1 MGVFKEYVRGG
12 IPFAQ
17 RINPTNGPTVYKKVA
32 ATFEDQLNLTTEGA
46 AENQISSRVDDLK
59 RIATLLTQPP
69 GLKYIANETLLRTS
83 TTKKTTQEKIQNNN
97 GTNEDV
103 LSSGLKGKL
112 SQLGAGLL
120 GTAAVL
126 GSTLAQIPL
135 NGTGTHFVRGF
146 RGTSRHNYL
155 SSLDTPPHVLA
166 QEGKPI
172 ITNQIAQ
179 EGKEFT
185 DDEVAGG
192 TFLDPNYSLLGA
204 EKFTQLSQTFIPR
217 DVKDSVKKD
226 VRAGLGKPSNNSLTT
241 YDSFDKAQGAH
252 DQINMLGVLSE
263 DSEIKD
269 LIKFKFRVIHPQED
283 GSDDRFLIFRAY
295 LENFSD
301 NFSADWNSWKYSG
314 RAENFYTYNG
324 FSREVSLSFKVSA
337 QTRGEMKSIYQ
348 KIAYLASTTAPT
360 YGTYKTMKGTFVRLT
375 VGDYLDNMPGFINN
389 IDFSWDQSYP
399 WEIALKPEP
408 NAGVG
413 GSSLSDI
420 DKDQQQLPMVLDVN
434 LNFTVI
440 HDFRP
445 ETGLLPYMTA
455 KLKDSNPASIIP
467 EVKQTTGYVEI
478 GEGAF
483 GGDFDQGNYVDITN
497 IEG

>member
-69 GLKYIANETLLRTS
+69 GLKYIANETLLSTS
-83 TTKKTTQEKIQNNN
+83 KTKKTTENVIKAAQDRNFDPGKASF
-97 GTNEDV
+97 GD
-103 LSSGLKGKL
+103 KL
-112 SQLGAGLL
+112 SQLGQGLL

-126 GSTLAQIPL
+126 GSTLAQVPL

-155 SSLDTPPHVLA
+155 SNMDTPPHVLA

-172 ITNQIAQ
+172 IQIPRAE

-185 DDEVAGG
+185 DAETQAGEL
-192 TFLDPNYSLLGA
+192 LDPNYSLLGA
-204 EKFTQLSQTFIPR
+204 EKFTQLNQAFEPR
-217 DVKDSVKKD
+217 NIKDSVKKD
-226 VRAGLGKPSNNSLTT
+226 IRTGLGKPSDNSHTT
-241 YDSFDKAQGAH
+241 YDTFDKAQLAH
-252 DQINMLGVLSE
+252 DKINILGVLSPKE
-263 DSEIKD
+263 LADATSNGEIPKD
-269 LIKFKFRVIHPQED
+269 FVKFQFRVIHPQED
-283 GSDDRFLIFRAY
+283 GSDDKFLIFRAY

-348 KIAYLASTTAPT
+348 KIVYLASTTAPT

-375 VGDYLDNMPGFINN
+375 VGDYLDNIPGFINS

-399 WEIALKPEP
+399 WEIALRPEP

-413 GSSLSDI
+413 ASSASDI

-455 KLKDSNPASIIP
+455 KLKNSNPASIIP
-467 EVKQTTGYVEI
+467 EVKQTTDTEV
-478 GEGAF
+478 A
-483 GGDFDQGNYVDITN
+483 DTDN